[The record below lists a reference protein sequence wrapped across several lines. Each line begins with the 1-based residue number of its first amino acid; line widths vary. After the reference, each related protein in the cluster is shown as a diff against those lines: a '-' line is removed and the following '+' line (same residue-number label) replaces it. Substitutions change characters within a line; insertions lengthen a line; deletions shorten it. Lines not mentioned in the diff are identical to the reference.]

1 MGRTSHLFLLLGLFA
16 SATYPRAAT
25 QNTPEKK
32 YALGVILGLNIAS
45 VNAAGQFLSFGPYN
59 GTKTGLIAGGVLEYN
74 FRKNFSVQSGV
85 LFISAG
91 ATTGDFT
98 GTDEF
103 GNELGKFRFVQDL
116 RFLEF
121 PILVS
126 YKIPAGRFGFSL
138 SAGPSIGVLLSAKQ
152 KFSADYPSS
161 FQLDTDIKDRLK
173 PVNIMFDFGGGVE
186 FPIGLSYAFKVE
198 VKYARGLTNQVDEE
212 RTVSSQKSEDIRV
225 VSTIS
230 HRW

>member
-1 MGRTSHLFLLLGLFA
+1 
-16 SATYPRAAT
+16 
-25 QNTPEKK
+25 
-32 YALGVILGLNIAS
+32 
-45 VNAAGQFLSFGPYN
+45 
-59 GTKTGLIAGGVLEYN
+59 
-74 FRKNFSVQSGV
+74 VQSGV
-85 LFISAG
+85 LFVSAG

-126 YKIPAGRFGFSL
+126 YKIPAGRFDFFL
-138 SAGPSIGVLLSAKQ
+138 NAGSSVGVLLSAKH

-173 PVNIMFDFGGGVE
+173 PVNIMVEFGGGVE
-186 FPIGLSYAFKVE
+186 FSMSSSYAFKIE
-198 VKYARGLTNQVDEE
+198 MKYARGLTNQIDEE
-212 RTVSSQKSEDIRV
+212 GTASSQKSEDICV